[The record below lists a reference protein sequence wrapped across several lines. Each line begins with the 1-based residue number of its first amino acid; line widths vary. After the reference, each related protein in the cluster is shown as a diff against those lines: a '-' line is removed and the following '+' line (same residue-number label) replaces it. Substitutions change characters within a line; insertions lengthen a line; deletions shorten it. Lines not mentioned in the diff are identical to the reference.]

1 MLILPTRYDI
11 LKYEVKSMDVTK
23 AQLNEKFKAFK
34 NSAEASKIPRWD
46 ALPDIELYMDQVI
59 VLLNQY
65 IGAYISTPVTQS
77 MINNYVKL
85 KAIPAPVKKRYSKVH
100 LSYLLVFCTL
110 KQTLSI
116 ATIQKIMPV
125 DLSVEEVKKVYTS
138 FLNNR
143 QKSMEYTFSQVKKLS
158 DDLDDSDDTQYC
170 ADIIMQISNITNVF
184 KSLTENLLND
194 N

>member
-1 MLILPTRYDI
+1 M
-11 LKYEVKSMDVTK
+11 EVTK

-34 NSAEASKIPRWD
+34 NNADASKIPQWD

-100 LSYLLVFCTL
+100 LAYLLVFCTL

-125 DLSVEEVKKVYTS
+125 DLSAEEVENIYTS

-158 DDLDDSDDTQYC
+158 DGLDDSDDTQYC
-170 ADIIMQISNITNVF
+170 ADIIMQISNITSVF